1 MKIKDIRGED
11 SPELLKTLQDLKKEQ
26 FQLSF
31 RASAEN
37 VSNPSRHRQIRRT
50 IARIKTILRERVAVA
65 AAAAKQTPQES

>member
-26 FQLSF
+26 FKLTF

-37 VSNPSRHRQIRRT
+37 VSNPARHRQIRRT
-50 IARIKTILRERVAVA
+50 VARIKTILRERTA
-65 AAAAKQTPQES
+65 AATSGAQPPKES